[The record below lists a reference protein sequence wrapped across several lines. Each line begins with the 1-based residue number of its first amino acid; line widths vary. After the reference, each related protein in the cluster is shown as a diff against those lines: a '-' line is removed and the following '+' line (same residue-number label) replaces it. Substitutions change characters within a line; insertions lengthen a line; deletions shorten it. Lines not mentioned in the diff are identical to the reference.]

1 MTVPST
7 AELESKEKSN
17 KVTGT
22 KIVVFGAL
30 ASIIL
35 WMVVLA
41 GGSPIRPF
49 TSLPVSF
56 AYALVITAPVIVL
69 SLLTIARHGRERV
82 RA

>member
-7 AELESKEKSN
+7 AELDRKEKSN

-35 WMVVLA
+35 WMIVLV

-56 AYALVITAPVIVL
+56 AYALLITSPVIML
-69 SLLTIARHGRERV
+69 SLLAISRARRERV

>member
-17 KVTGT
+17 KITGT

-35 WMVVLA
+35 WMIVLA

-49 TSLPVSF
+49 TTLPLSF
-56 AYALVITAPVIVL
+56 VYVLVITAPVILL
-69 SLLTIARHGRERV
+69 SFLAIV
-82 RA
+82 RSRTKQIRA

>member
-7 AELESKEKSN
+7 AELESKEKSD

-22 KIVVFGAL
+22 KIVAFGAL
-30 ASIIL
+30 ASIFL
-35 WMVVLA
+35 WMIVLA

-49 TSLPVSF
+49 TALPVSF
-56 AYALVITAPVIVL
+56 AYALVITSPVIVL
-69 SLLTIARHGRERV
+69 SVLAIARSGRKRV